1 VKDEKD
7 DAEHI
12 DDMKEKRADPNSDK
26 VIETKKF
33 KFVSLVEPR
42 DHCANPT
49 EHQNDSPSIGR
60 MNI

>member
-1 VKDEKD
+1 
-7 DAEHI
+7 
-12 DDMKEKRADPNSDK
+12 MKEKRADPNSHK

-42 DHCANPT
+42 DHCTNPT